1 LPKILS
7 GFYLLILIQQFM
19 EFNKRQVTIFY
30 KPAEKKD
37 RNTYDLAMQLSKH
50 IREIDVMK
58 DKITETQLIELLNH
72 LKRSPTDLVDKSSD
86 TYIKK
91 YDGVDL
97 TDDDWVKALIANPD
111 MIFTPIVFLGDRG
124 ILVDTPSRV
133 LDLDPTHGFN
143 DRKT

>member
-1 LPKILS
+1 
-7 GFYLLILIQQFM
+7 M

-97 TDDDWVKALIANPD
+97 TDDDWIKALIANPD

-124 ILVDTPSRV
+124 MLVDTPSRV

-143 DRKT
+143 DHKI